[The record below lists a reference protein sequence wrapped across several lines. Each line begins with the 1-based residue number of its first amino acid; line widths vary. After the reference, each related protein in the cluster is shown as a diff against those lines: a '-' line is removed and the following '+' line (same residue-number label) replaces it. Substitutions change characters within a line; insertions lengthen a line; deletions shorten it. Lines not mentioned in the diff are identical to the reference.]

1 MNLLQWGIAC
11 GMTGCLLAA
20 ASAAELIWKND
31 EYRIYPKKNR
41 CIVRKMSGVPSG
53 LEVLFR
59 PTQSRPGVEAPFMV
73 VAIVQKDSRF
83 SDRMASYG
91 AFAVDVENCN
101 DRPLVFQ
108 VRIVT
113 HHGKVERAT
122 ENFRQIIPARSKV
135 TVTAPYA
142 TVAPFSRIAL
152 DPRLRLSPAGV
163 DCNVNLFRERLSVD
177 FGVLSASLYQEKEYK
192 FKLTNFR
199 LTGQPPQYT
208 PLLAHPEKFFPF
220 IDDFGQYI
228 HADWP
233 EKVHSEA
240 DLKARAVEER
250 KALAATTP
258 IPRRTRFGGW
268 ADGPTLRATGF
279 FRVERY
285 EGKWYFVDPEGRLFF
300 SRGVNSVRLSSSWSL
315 PKTAGR
321 EALYSGGPAKPGAPI
336 DFFLRNIER
345 KYGSVDAWKAAQPER
360 LAGWGF
366 NTLGNWS
373 DSLLCRN
380 GKMPYLIDIPLPAS
394 TRLPGNPSLW
404 DVYDPEF
411 ARRLEHYLANTIG
424 WTRNDPFCIGYFIG
438 NEVKFG
444 PEDEAAR
451 RIFTAPAERPAK
463 RELVRFLK
471 GKFSSIDKLNR
482 AWGSRYA
489 SWEELAASTRPPERK
504 LAQKEFAA
512 FSRGYI
518 ERFYRISRDTVRKCA
533 PNHLYL
539 GSRTPVADIYRAH
552 VNEPH
557 AAYADVVSVNNYALQ
572 LDNLKMRGIPDDKPL
587 LISESS
593 VGHQSR
599 GVFSSLSYPGLEPG
613 AREDALNC
621 LLKSAARHPQIVGIH
636 HFQFADQPL
645 IGRYDGENYGIGL
658 VDVTD
663 TPYREFVGANR
674 NFSEQLYRFRRGTP
688 PVKFRRGF

>member
-1 MNLLQWGIAC
+1 MRFRMLFAAAF
-11 GMTGCLLAA
+11 LAA
-20 ASAAELIWKND
+20 LHLAAEPILWN
-31 EYRIYPKKNR
+31 
-41 CIVRKMSGVPSG
+41 PSA
-53 LEVLFR
+53 
-59 PTQSRPGVEAPFMV
+59 SRP
-73 VAIVQKDSRF
+73 I
-83 SDRMASYG
+83 
-91 AFAVDVENCN
+91 
-101 DRPLVFQ
+101 
-108 VRIVT
+108 
-113 HHGKVERAT
+113 
-122 ENFRQIIPARSKV
+122 
-135 TVTAPYA
+135 
-142 TVAPFSRIAL
+142 
-152 DPRLRLSPAGV
+152 
-163 DCNVNLFRERLSVD
+163 
-177 FGVLSASLYQEKEYK
+177 
-192 FKLTNFR
+192 
-199 LTGQPPQYT
+199 
-208 PLLAHPEKFFPF
+208 PEKFITVTPEGENAAVIEFRTGERPWPMVYFPPRTGGNWDF
-220 IDDFGQYI
+220 SSFARLSFDIENLDSESSVSGEFGFGPGAKLGAFVVPPGEKRTFTFELNHSGDPGFDPLFRAKGMPSGFPGGTNIDTRRIEQFRIVCGFARYNRFRLSNLRVHGKYTPSPALRSREEFFPLFDEFGQNR

-233 EKVHSEA
+233 EKIRSAAELKPEA
-240 DLKARAVEER
+240 PLPR
-250 KALAATTP
+250 LAEWN
-258 IPRRTRFGGW
+258 RYGGW
-268 ADGPTLRATGF
+268 AKGPKLKATGF

-471 GKFSSIDKLNR
+471 GKFSSIHKLNR

-489 SWEELAASTRPPERK
+489 SWEELAASSRPPERK

>member
-1 MNLLQWGIAC
+1 MLIVLRTICGIMRRKEGLIMIQRKKALC
-11 GMTGCLLAA
+11 A
-20 ASAAELIWKND
+20 ASASALAALGGLYGLYRYAFYSPRGAQND
-31 EYRIYPKKNR
+31 DHHISTNPQMQVYREEISRAIDALNALPCERVY
-41 CIVRKMSGVPSG
+41 ITSADG
-53 LEVLFR
+53 L
-59 PTQSRPGVEAPFMV
+59 
-73 VAIVQKDSRF
+73 
-83 SDRMASYG
+83 
-91 AFAVDVENCN
+91 
-101 DRPLVFQ
+101 
-108 VRIVT
+108 
-113 HHGKVERAT
+113 
-122 ENFRQIIPARSKV
+122 
-135 TVTAPYA
+135 
-142 TVAPFSRIAL
+142 
-152 DPRLRLSPAGV
+152 
-163 DCNVNLFRERLSVD
+163 
-177 FGVLSASLYQEKEYK
+177 
-192 FKLTNFR
+192 R
-199 LTGQPPQYT
+199 LTG
-208 PLLAHPEKFFPF
+208 
-220 IDDFGQYI
+220 
-228 HADWP
+228 
-233 EKVHSEA
+233 
-240 DLKARAVEER
+240 
-250 KALAATTP
+250 
-258 IPRRTRFGGW
+258 
-268 ADGPTLRATGF
+268 
-279 FRVERY
+279 RY
-285 EGKWYFVDPEGRLFF
+285 Y
-300 SRGVNSVRLSSSWSL
+300 
-315 PKTAGR
+315 
-321 EALYSGGPAKPGAPI
+321 PAKPGAPI